1 MADHDLIIEPAV
13 QLTERD
19 MIVGWGINHS
29 YLGTLDR
36 EDKMNEPPLQANK
49 VWAVM
54 LYSNSG
60 DVIGGVR
67 TAPHL
72 FRTHEQAMA
81 EAIAWLPDQTFA
93 WQRIDDDLYSAK
105 LPNYTAY
112 VRSWLLPP

>member
-1 MADHDLIIEPAV
+1 
-13 QLTERD
+13 

-72 FRTHEQAMA
+72 FRILPHPMTTSTFSFVVMVARMA
-81 EAIAWLPDQTFA
+81 LIRVTSYIVALHRNTA
-93 WQRIDDDLYSAK
+93 DLA
-105 LPNYTAY
+105 
-112 VRSWLLPP
+112 